1 MQHAEYCRQML
12 AEVSRTFAI
21 PIAML
26 RPSLRD
32 AVTTGYLLCRIV
44 DTVEDE
50 AGLDLASRERLYA
63 CFLAVLERGAPADA
77 FEAVFRAFPGHSA
90 ELELA
95 RHLGRVAEAADSLPP
110 RLRSVV
116 VRWVAE
122 MARGMGIYSH
132 RTPGRDGVVALSTL
146 SDLERYCY
154 FVAGTVG
161 HMLTELFQVEV
172 PDLDPA
178 RALALE
184 SRAEEF
190 GLGLQLVNILKD
202 ITDDGARGWSF
213 IPRTLCGRAGLE
225 PLDLLSAD
233 HRPAAHAAV
242 RPVFE
247 RADRA
252 LDVAFEYC
260 LALPPDATDVRQ
272 FCLLPLW
279 VAVRTLELAR
289 GNDAQFI
296 ASRPVKVSREEVARL
311 VAECRA
317 RAADDGAL
325 RQGYAALRDASVR
338 ACA

>member
-1 MQHAEYCRQML
+1 MQHADYCRHML

-21 PIAML
+21 PISML

-50 AGLDLASRERLYA
+50 AALDLESRERLYA
-63 CFLAVLERGAPADA
+63 SFLAVLERGAAVDA
-77 FEAVFRAFPGHSA
+77 FEAAFRALPGASA
-90 ELELA
+90 DLELA
-95 RHLGRVAEAADSLPP
+95 RHLGRVAEATDSLPA
-110 RLRSVV
+110 RLRPVV

-132 RTPGRDGVVALSTL
+132 RAPGSDGLVALSTL

-161 HMLTELFQVEV
+161 HMLTELFRVEV
-172 PDLDPA
+172 AELDPT

-202 ITDDGARGWSF
+202 ITDDSARGWSF
-213 IPRTLCGRAGLE
+213 IPRTICWREGLE
-225 PLDLLSAD
+225 PVDLLSEG
-233 HRPAAHAAV
+233 HRRAAHAAV
-242 RPVFE
+242 LPVFE

-252 LDVAFEYC
+252 LDTALEYC
-260 LALPPDATDVRQ
+260 LALPPTATDVRL

-279 VAVRTLELAR
+279 MAVRTLELAR
-289 GNDAQFI
+289 GNDAQFTP
-296 ASRPVKVSREEVARL
+296 SRPVKVSREEVAHL
-311 VAECRA
+311 VAECHA
-317 RAADDGAL
+317 RAADDDAL
-325 RQGYAALRDASVR
+325 RQGYAALRGTGVR